1 MIRTLWIAVS
11 VAATFGLQGIAQA
24 QGASLGTDTGAT
36 VRPGESGSATV
47 DSGTTASGV
56 VRKEGSEPDTSS
68 SATRNTG
75 GTVSGMTRGV
85 EGSGPVDGLP
95 APSGNSPSAAGAGI
109 GASGSGSAG
118 AGR

>member
-1 MIRTLWIAVS
+1 MIRTLCIAAS

-24 QGASLGTDTGAT
+24 QSVGLGTDTGAT
-36 VRPGESGSATV
+36 VRPSEPGSAGAGN
-47 DSGTTASGV
+47 STTASGV
-56 VRKEGSEPDTSS
+56 VRQEGSEPDTSS
-68 SATRNTG
+68 AATRNTG
-75 GTVSGMTRGV
+75 GTVSGVTRGV

>member
-1 MIRTLWIAVS
+1 MIRTLYIAAG
-11 VAATFGLQGIAQA
+11 VAAAFGLQGIAQA
-24 QGASLGTDTGAT
+24 QSAGLGTDTGAVT
-36 VRPGESGSATV
+36 RPGEPASGGIGNS
-47 DSGTTASGV
+47 TTASGV
-56 VRKEGSEPDTSS
+56 IRKEGGEPDTSS

-75 GTVSGMTRGV
+75 GTVSGVTRGV

-95 APSGNSPSAAGAGI
+95 APAGNSTSAAGAGI